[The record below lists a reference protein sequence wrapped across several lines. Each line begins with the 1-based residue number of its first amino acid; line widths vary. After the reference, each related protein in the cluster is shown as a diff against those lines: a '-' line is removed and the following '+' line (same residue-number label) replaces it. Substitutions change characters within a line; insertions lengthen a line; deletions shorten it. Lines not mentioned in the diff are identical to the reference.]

1 MSDEKKQ
8 FYDTEGRPLTQSL
21 FLEIGYN
28 LDYAIYTF
36 KPYDHHFKGKDYKSI
51 RQLYLDCADITEYE
65 FASKYFIG
73 WHHWKRICENKL
85 VKKQVAEWRE
95 ELEIRLRCQG
105 VKAVIANARKGG
117 YQAALWLT
125 KRGWDN
131 RAAGRPSSEDIEKE
145 KKFQARAMSEFSQ
158 DAARLYKDTPNG

>member
-1 MSDEKKQ
+1 MNEDKKQ

-36 KPYDHHFKGKDYKSI
+36 KHHDHTFKGKTYKSI
-51 RQLYLDCADITEYE
+51 RTLYLECADITEYE

-73 WHHWKRICENKL
+73 WSHWKRICENKL

-105 VKAVIANARKGG
+105 VRAVIANARKGG

-131 RAAGRPSSEDIEKE
+131 RAAGRPSSEDIERE
-145 KKFQARAMSEFSQ
+145 KKFQARAMNEFSQ
-158 DAARLYKDTPNG
+158 DAARLYKDD